1 MTAEKI
7 PELSSD
13 EVSLYFS
20 VAKNSERCRSPKII
34 HKQGDY
40 HNRVFN
46 FILEESYMHP
56 HLHPSEE
63 KIEKMYLLDGSFA
76 LITFDDDGE
85 VTNTYVLAKDGRESI
100 DVPAFTWHTYVML
113 TKEVIVFETMEGV
126 YNPSTWKKMAPWAPS
141 ENTLEAPAY
150 LEMLKSKVATYKV
163 RPNFRTAT

>member
-46 FILEESYMHP
+46 FILEDSYMHP

-85 VTNTYVLAKDGRESI
+85 VTNTYVLAKGGRESI

-141 ENTLEAPAY
+141 ENTLEAPTY
-150 LEMLKSKVATYKV
+150 LEILKSKVVA
-163 RPNFRTAT
+163 

>member
-46 FILEESYMHP
+46 FILEDSYMHP

-63 KIEKMYLLDGSFA
+63 KIEKMFLLDGSFA

-85 VTNTYVLAKDGRESI
+85 VTNTYVLAKGGRESI

-150 LEMLKSKVATYKV
+150 LERLKSKVV
-163 RPNFRTAT
+163 L

>member
-150 LEMLKSKVATYKV
+150 LEMLKSKVAT
-163 RPNFRTAT
+163 

>member
-1 MTAEKI
+1 MNTEKI
-7 PELSSD
+7 PDLSSD
-13 EVSLYFS
+13 EIVQYFS
-20 VAKNSERCRSPKII
+20 VAKSSERRRSPKIL

-46 FILEESYMHP
+46 FILADSYMHP

-63 KIEKMYLLDGSFA
+63 KVEKMYLLEGSFA

-85 VTNTYVLAKDGRESI
+85 VTNTYVLAKGTRESI

-126 YNPSTWKKMAPWAPS
+126 YNPSTWKKMASWAPS
-141 ENTLEAPAY
+141 ENTPDASAY
-150 LEMLKSKVATYKV
+150 LEMLKSKVVT
-163 RPNFRTAT
+163 

>member
-150 LEMLKSKVATYKV
+150 LE
-163 RPNFRTAT
+163 

>member
-1 MTAEKI
+1 M
-7 PELSSD
+7 
-13 EVSLYFS
+13 
-20 VAKNSERCRSPKII
+20 

-46 FILEESYMHP
+46 FILEDSYMHP

-63 KIEKMYLLDGSFA
+63 KIEKMFLLDGSFA

-85 VTNTYVLAKDGRESI
+85 VTNTYVLAKGGRESI

-141 ENTLEAPAY
+141 ENTLEAPTY
-150 LEMLKSKVATYKV
+150 LEILKSKVVA
-163 RPNFRTAT
+163 

>member
-141 ENTLEAPAY
+141 ENTLEAPTY
-150 LEMLKSKVATYKV
+150 LEILKSKVVA
-163 RPNFRTAT
+163 

>member
-13 EVSLYFS
+13 EVNLHFS
-20 VAKNSERCRSPKII
+20 VAKDSERCRSPKII

-40 HNRVFN
+40 YNKVFN
-46 FILEESYMHP
+46 FILEDSYMHP

-76 LITFDDDGE
+76 LITFNDDGE
-85 VTNTYVLAKDGRESI
+85 VTDTYILAKGGRESI

-126 YNPSTWKKMAPWAPS
+126 YNPSTWKEMASWAPL
-141 ENTLEAPAY
+141 ENGKDSLAY
-150 LEMLKSKVATYKV
+150 LDFLKNIVTKIYKS
-163 RPNFRTAT
+163 

>member
-46 FILEESYMHP
+46 FILEDSYMHP

-63 KIEKMYLLDGSFA
+63 KIEKMFLLDGSFA

-150 LEMLKSKVATYKV
+150 LEMLKSKVAT
-163 RPNFRTAT
+163 

>member
-1 MTAEKI
+1 MTVEKI

-13 EVSLYFS
+13 DIISHFS
-20 VAKNSERCRSPKII
+20 VAKDSERCRSPKII

-46 FILEESYMHP
+46 FILEDSYMHP

-63 KIEKMYLLDGSFA
+63 KVEKMYLLDGSFA
-76 LITFDDDGE
+76 LIIFNDDGE
-85 VTNTYVLAKDGRESI
+85 VTDTYILAKGGRESI

-126 YNPSTWKKMAPWAPS
+126 YNPSTWKEMASWAPS
-141 ENTLEAPAY
+141 ENTPDALAY
-150 LEMLKSKVATYKV
+150 LKMLKSKVV
-163 RPNFRTAT
+163 L

>member
-85 VTNTYVLAKDGRESI
+85 VTNTYVLAKGGRESI

-150 LEMLKSKVATYKV
+150 LERLKSKVV
-163 RPNFRTAT
+163 L

>member
-85 VTNTYVLAKDGRESI
+85 VTNTYVLAKGGRESI

-150 LEMLKSKVATYKV
+150 LEMLKSKVAT
-163 RPNFRTAT
+163 

>member
-63 KIEKMYLLDGSFA
+63 KIEKMFLLDGSFA

-85 VTNTYVLAKDGRESI
+85 VTNTYVLAKGGRESI

-141 ENTLEAPAY
+141 ENTLEAPTY
-150 LEMLKSKVATYKV
+150 LEILKSKVVA
-163 RPNFRTAT
+163 

>member
-150 LEMLKSKVATYKV
+150 LERLKSKVV
-163 RPNFRTAT
+163 L

>member
-150 LEMLKSKVATYKV
+150 LEMLKSKVVA
-163 RPNFRTAT
+163 

>member
-46 FILEESYMHP
+46 FILEDSYMHP

-150 LEMLKSKVATYKV
+150 LEMLKSKVAT
-163 RPNFRTAT
+163 

>member
-85 VTNTYVLAKDGRESI
+85 VTNTYVLAKGGRESI

-141 ENTLEAPAY
+141 ENTLEAPTY
-150 LEMLKSKVATYKV
+150 LEILKSKVVA
-163 RPNFRTAT
+163 

>member
-20 VAKNSERCRSPKII
+20 VAKNSERCRSPKIM

-63 KIEKMYLLDGSFA
+63 KIEKMFLLDGSFA

-150 LEMLKSKVATYKV
+150 LERLKSKVV
-163 RPNFRTAT
+163 L

>member
-20 VAKNSERCRSPKII
+20 VAKNSERCRSPKIM

-150 LEMLKSKVATYKV
+150 LERLKSKVV
-163 RPNFRTAT
+163 L

>member
-20 VAKNSERCRSPKII
+20 VAKNSERCRSPKIM

-46 FILEESYMHP
+46 FILEDSYMHP

-63 KIEKMYLLDGSFA
+63 KIEKMFLLDGSFA

-150 LEMLKSKVATYKV
+150 LEMLKSKVAT
-163 RPNFRTAT
+163 

>member
-20 VAKNSERCRSPKII
+20 VAKNSERCRSPKIM

-46 FILEESYMHP
+46 FILEDSYMHP

-63 KIEKMYLLDGSFA
+63 KIEKMFLLDGSFA

-150 LEMLKSKVATYKV
+150 LERLKSKVV
-163 RPNFRTAT
+163 L

>member
-20 VAKNSERCRSPKII
+20 VAKNSERCRSPKIM

-63 KIEKMYLLDGSFA
+63 KIEKMFLLDGSFA

-85 VTNTYVLAKDGRESI
+85 VTNTYVLAKGGRESI

-141 ENTLEAPAY
+141 ENTLEAPTY
-150 LEMLKSKVATYKV
+150 LEILKSKVVA
-163 RPNFRTAT
+163 

>member
-20 VAKNSERCRSPKII
+20 VAKNSERCRSPKIM

-46 FILEESYMHP
+46 FILEDSYMHP

-63 KIEKMYLLDGSFA
+63 KIEKMFLLDGSFA

-141 ENTLEAPAY
+141 ENTLEAPTY
-150 LEMLKSKVATYKV
+150 LEILKSKVVA
-163 RPNFRTAT
+163 

>member
-20 VAKNSERCRSPKII
+20 VAKNSERCRSPKIM

-150 LEMLKSKVATYKV
+150 LEMLKSKVAT
-163 RPNFRTAT
+163 

>member
-20 VAKNSERCRSPKII
+20 VAKNSERCRSPKIM

-46 FILEESYMHP
+46 FILEDSYMHP

-150 LEMLKSKVATYKV
+150 LEMLKSKVAT
-163 RPNFRTAT
+163 

>member
-1 MTAEKI
+1 MNTEKI
-7 PELSSD
+7 PDLSSD
-13 EVSLYFS
+13 EIVQYFS
-20 VAKNSERCRSPKII
+20 VAKSSERRRSPKIL

-46 FILEESYMHP
+46 FILADSYMHP

-63 KIEKMYLLDGSFA
+63 KVEKMYLLEGSFA

-85 VTNTYVLAKDGRESI
+85 VTNTYVLAKGTRESI

-126 YNPSTWKKMAPWAPS
+126 YNPSTWKEMASWAPS
-141 ENTLEAPAY
+141 ENTPDAPAY
-150 LEMLKSKVATYKV
+150 LEMLKSKVVT
-163 RPNFRTAT
+163 

>member
-63 KIEKMYLLDGSFA
+63 KIEKMFLLDGSFA

-150 LEMLKSKVATYKV
+150 LEMLKSKVAT
-163 RPNFRTAT
+163 

>member
-63 KIEKMYLLDGSFA
+63 KIEKMFLLDGSFA

-85 VTNTYVLAKDGRESI
+85 VTNTYVLAKGGRESI

-150 LEMLKSKVATYKV
+150 LEMLKSKVAT
-163 RPNFRTAT
+163 

>member
-20 VAKNSERCRSPKII
+20 VAKNSERCRSPKIM

-46 FILEESYMHP
+46 FILEDSYMHP

-141 ENTLEAPAY
+141 ENTLEAPTY
-150 LEMLKSKVATYKV
+150 LEILKSKVVA
-163 RPNFRTAT
+163 

>member
-20 VAKNSERCRSPKII
+20 VAKNSERCRSPKIM

-141 ENTLEAPAY
+141 ENTLEAPTY
-150 LEMLKSKVATYKV
+150 LEILKSKVVA
-163 RPNFRTAT
+163 

>member
-20 VAKNSERCRSPKII
+20 VAKNSERCRSPKIM

-63 KIEKMYLLDGSFA
+63 KIEKMFLLDGSFA

-85 VTNTYVLAKDGRESI
+85 VTNTYVLAKGGRESI

-150 LEMLKSKVATYKV
+150 LEMLKSKVAT
-163 RPNFRTAT
+163 